1 MKIEVK
7 MADGLTLLAKGESD
21 HWIVIDGSKEFGG
34 HEAASKPMELLLI
47 SLAGCTAM
55 DVISL
60 LNKMRVNFKDLRVR
74 VEAKQKDEHPK
85 VFTSINL
92 EYIIYGNELKNEKI
106 EMAINKSQE
115 KYCPVTAMLK
125 ENVPIKYTYKVIPLS
140 NNI

>member
-7 MADGLTLLAKGESD
+7 MADGLTLLAKGESE
-21 HWIVIDGSKEFGG
+21 HWVVLDGSEEFGG
-34 HEAASKPMELLLI
+34 HEAATKPMELLLI

-92 EYIIYGNELKNEKI
+92 EYIIYGNNLKNEKI

-125 ENVPIKYTYKVIPLS
+125 ENVSIKYSYKVIPLS
-140 NNI
+140 NNL

>member
-7 MADGLTLLAKGESD
+7 MANGLTLLAKGESG
-21 HWIVIDGSKEFGG
+21 HWTVLDGSEEFGG
-34 HEAASKPMELLLI
+34 HEAATKPMELLLI

-60 LNKMRVNFKDLRVR
+60 LNKMRVNFKDLRVK
-74 VEAKQKDEHPK
+74 VEAKQKEEHPK

-92 EYIIYGNELKNEKI
+92 EYIIYGNDLKNEKI
-106 EMAINKSQE
+106 EIAINKSQE

-125 ENVPIKYTYKVIPLS
+125 ENVPIKYSYKVIPV
-140 NNI
+140 NNNL

>member
-92 EYIIYGNELKNEKI
+92 EYIIYGNDLKNEKI

-125 ENVPIKYTYKVIPLS
+125 ENVPIKYSYKVIPLS
-140 NNI
+140 KNL